1 MNPILPQILSDI
13 ESGTLHLQM
22 TTRGKHVSAVSINL
36 SENRSWP
43 GNTKGIKPGIS
54 SSFMILY
61 YVGS

>member
-36 SENRSWP
+36 SENRSWS
-43 GNTKGIKPGIS
+43 GNTKGI
-54 SSFMILY
+54 
-61 YVGS
+61 